1 VGIKGWPFPAG
12 RVCPKGGHADPEL
25 GGVVKNATRKAIF
38 VAISLQKGYIRDC
51 CEFPTKAFSLL
62 IPCKNS
68 GNSGTDDRRR
78 CRDGPATGAKA
89 LLFLIFAPCPGV
101 AIRAFTARKLR

>member
-1 VGIKGWPFPAG
+1 MAVPAG
-12 RVCPKGGHADPEL
+12 WVCPKGGSADPEL
-25 GGVVKNATRKAIF
+25 GRIVENANRKAIF
-38 VAISLQKGYIRDC
+38 VAISLQKGYERDC

-78 CRDGPATGAKA
+78 RRDGPATGAKA
-89 LLFLIFAPCPGV
+89 LLFLIFVPCPGV
-101 AIRAFTARKLR
+101 AIRVFIARKVR